1 MSVKIP
7 LRPMKRVLQ
16 KKFYLNYFWGIELKS
31 LVIEKQNGRLKVDA
45 RWGRGVYV
53 NADDIGD
60 ESLLEFYFI
69 DVGQGDGVL
78 IVTPDRKHIL
88 IDGE

>member
-1 MSVKIP
+1 MTVKIP
-7 LRPMKRVLQ
+7 LRPVKRVLQ
-16 KKFYLNYFWGIELKS
+16 KKFYLNYFGDRVE
-31 LVIEKQNGRLKVDA
+31 VISNRKTNGRLKVDA

-69 DVGQGDGVL
+69 DVGQGDSVL
-78 IVTPDRKHIL
+78 IVTPDRKHYS
-88 IDGE
+88 DRW